1 VHKDA
6 EPTVL
11 LVEDNEVNQAVAVG
25 MLPTSS
31 SPCSSGTS
39 NVPRPGEHARRDDR
53 ARRRGGRSAM
63 SSSAP
68 AHGSHRDS
76 ATFGSD
82 MSVVAPSPPTPTRR
96 QRAAKTVA
104 AALRGGL
111 AGAIAA
117 TVAWLAAG
125 AIAGTAFVLLVVA
138 TLGVA
143 AVVVWKGDVKT
154 WVWLALGIA
163 WAIVLL
169 ERAIVQENGGVWV
182 AIAAWLGVIDGARRA
197 GISKWAL
204 PLLAYPA
211 LSLAIVLMAGEDL
224 LDPWGVS
231 WLWVAAVVGPVLGAR
246 TLLSPRPEQ
255 TARSPSAL

>member
-1 VHKDA
+1 
-6 EPTVL
+6 
-11 LVEDNEVNQAVAVG
+11 
-25 MLPTSS
+25 
-31 SPCSSGTS
+31 
-39 NVPRPGEHARRDDR
+39 
-53 ARRRGGRSAM
+53 
-63 SSSAP
+63 
-68 AHGSHRDS
+68 
-76 ATFGSD
+76 
-82 MSVVAPSPPTPTRR
+82 MSVLAPSPPTLTRR

-111 AGAIAA
+111 AGALAA
-117 TVAWLAAG
+117 TVAWLLAG
-125 AIAGTAFVLLVVA
+125 AIAGTAFVLLVIA
-138 TLGVA
+138 TLAVA

-182 AIAAWLGVIDGARRA
+182 AIAAWLGVVVAARRA
-197 GISKWAL
+197 GIARRWL

-211 LSLAIVLMAGEDL
+211 VSVAIVVIAGENL

-231 WLWVAAVVGPVLGAR
+231 WLWVAAVIGPVLGAR

-255 TARSPSAL
+255 PARPASAP